1 MGWVQ
6 GIIVNGECNFFRALT
21 DAARLVEAGRMVF
34 VRQNADLRRLIQG
47 MMGSGGIE
55 GGCVCGTHICT
66 CVCRRII
73 VLLIAQDFG
82 GQAGADHIHR
92 HILASEQAR
101 KEMGSTNA
109 LQILASAWE
118 GREEAREKLH
128 QSMLEKDALVDLLI
142 CFQTVST
149 GATGFQI
156 VSTVSRDRAIR
167 F

>member
-1 MGWVQ
+1 M
-6 GIIVNGECNFFRALT
+6 
-21 DAARLVEAGRMVF
+21 
-34 VRQNADLRRLIQG
+34 
-47 MMGSGGIE
+47 
-55 GGCVCGTHICT
+55 CGTHVCT

-73 VLLIAQDFG
+73 SVLIAQDFG

-101 KEMGSTNA
+101 KEMGSINA

-128 QSMLEKDALVDLLI
+128 QSMLEKDVLVDLLI

-149 GATGFQI
+149 GAIGFQI
-156 VSTVSRDRAIR
+156 VSTVSRDRAIGLQIVSTVSR
-167 F
+167 DRARLKQSFETPPREIQSFSNLCSIFFQYVFNLLLIFSKLL